1 MDSTVYSAYGS
12 IRAILDIVE
21 NQQID
26 FRCDDEL
33 IQYNAF
39 LVTLQ
44 NVEHELYNI
53 GVRNGTIV

>member
-21 NQQID
+21 SQQID
-26 FRCDDEL
+26 FRCEDEL